1 MGRSV
6 KLLLIL
12 KFPFPSWSCRIP
24 NKIECSLNR
33 EGNFWQRLG
42 VGVRFAQLLLQCLGS
57 GSYSHGGKETWEGF
71 GNEGRK
77 EPYLSRAC

>member
-12 KFPFPSWSCRIP
+12 KFSFPSWSCRIP

-33 EGNFWQRLG
+33 EGNFRQRLE
-42 VGVRFAQLLLQCLGS
+42 VGVRFAQLLLQGLGS
-57 GSYSHGGKETWEGF
+57 GSYSHGGKETREG
-71 GNEGRK
+71 
-77 EPYLSRAC
+77 